1 MRAISVS
8 LIASI
13 LIAFTAVFS
22 ACDTSYVDS
31 TDHMNEGIKLY
42 SAGQIS
48 KALDELKKAIEI
60 YPENHK
66 AHYQMG
72 MIYNSPRVSDFVK
85 AAEAFKRATEI
96 SKDNGEY
103 WYYLGAANHNEG
115 NKLVAGKRGSDAV
128 KFFEAG
134 RDAFIQA
141 VSADEYYAEAY
152 YRLAQIYRELG
163 DISKAIDAYSNSIN
177 SDPTLTNE
185 QGTAIGYLEL
195 GMLYL
200 EYSFLDEALQVLRNG
215 VANNPDDV
223 QLQAQLGNVYLAQ
236 DRFEEANHHFE
247 KSYETQQRLGGPNE
261 HILPALY
268 GLGLSYASLGDA
280 AMLKSDIGGAM
291 KQYEESSKWFDTFI
305 ANASGDSLQA
315 QRIAATG
322 KVTEVKEMMKE
333 LKEGKL
339 PQFIIDRQK
348 MESAPK

>member
-1 MRAISVS
+1 MRVISVS

-13 LIAFTAVFS
+13 VIALTAFVS

-48 KALDELKKAIEI
+48 KALDELKKATEI
-60 YPENHK
+60 YPDNHK

-72 MIYNSPRVSDFVK
+72 MIYNSPRVGDFVK

-96 SKDNGEY
+96 LKDNGEY
-103 WYYLGAANHNEG
+103 WYYLGAANQNQAI
-115 NKLVAGKRGSDAV
+115 KLVTDQRASEAV

-134 RDAFIQA
+134 RDAFLQA
-141 VSADEYYAEAY
+141 VAVDEYYAEAY
-152 YRLAQIYRELG
+152 YKLAQSYRELG

-200 EYSFLDEALQVLRNG
+200 EYSFLDEAQQVLRNG

-223 QLQAQLGNVYLAQ
+223 QLQGQLGNVYLAQ
-236 DRFEEANHHFE
+236 DRYEEAIHHFE
-247 KSYETQQRLGGPNE
+247 KAYETQQRVGGPNE
-261 HILPALY
+261 HILPSLY
-268 GLGLSYASLGDA
+268 GLGLAYASLGDA

-291 KQYEESSKWFDTFI
+291 KQFELSSKWFDTFI
-305 ANASGDSLQA
+305 ANGVGESLAA